1 MNGKL
6 LPAALALVTDQFACE
21 RIIKASRLVADLNKT
36 DELFVLNIAKP
47 DASPNPKALEHL
59 FGVAKEYNAQMAL
72 QFSNSV
78 ESAVIHFIREHQV
91 ICVVTDIPEN
101 LDSVLVH
108 LWERLPNTMFYTVS
122 PKGILREVMEPVDSF
137 PRVKG
142 FYLRQGIQAGE
153 L

>member
-78 ESAVIHFIREHQV
+78 ES
-91 ICVVTDIPEN
+91 PEN
-101 LDSVLVH
+101 MDSVLVH